1 VIPVNSMNESL
12 SEKRRHRRLAALS
25 AFSLLWIGGCTV
37 GPKYVRPAA
46 EVPAAYKE
54 TGNWKPAQPGDAI
67 AKGKWWEIYQDTQL
81 DRLEEQISV
90 SNQNL
95 KAAQAQF
102 EQARAAVRIS
112 RSFYFP
118 TVSGGATITGTRQ
131 SQNKALRGT
140 SSGIVNY
147 ADYQIPVDVSYEAD
161 VWGRVRRSVESSRS
175 QAQASAADLANVDL
189 SLHSELALDYFELR
203 GLDAQKQLLDSSV
216 VAFQKAL
223 ALTQNRYQG
232 GIASAV
238 DVAQAQTELET
249 TRAQAIDVGV
259 QRAAL
264 EHAIAVLTGQPAAKF
279 TLAPLPLSSPP
290 PAIPEGL
297 PSELLER
304 RPDIAAAERRVQ
316 AANAQI
322 GVAKAAYFPLITLNG
337 AGGFESAA
345 ISTLIQGPSGFFT
358 VGPAAI
364 ETLFDAGRRR
374 AISDQARSAY
384 NQSVALYRQTILTAF
399 QEVEDNLAA
408 LRILQEEAQTQSAA
422 VTAAERSLALSNNR
436 YKGGVSNY
444 LEVIT
449 AQNAALS
456 NERTAVDLLT
466 RRLAA
471 SVLLIKAI
479 GGGWNVS
486 QIPPV

>member
-1 VIPVNSMNESL
+1 MGLGAMCGVPAGRSS
-12 SEKRRHRRLAALS
+12 RPGWAAFV
-25 AFSLLWIGGCTV
+25 AFSFLWFGGCTV
-37 GPKYVRPAA
+37 GPKYAKPTA

-54 TGNWKPAQPGDAI
+54 VGNWKTAQPSDAI
-67 AKGKWWEIYQDTQL
+67 AKGKWWEIYEDPQL
-81 DRLEEQISV
+81 NSLEEQIKV
-90 SNQNL
+90 SNQTL
-95 KAAQAQF
+95 KAAEAQF

-118 TVSGGATITGTRQ
+118 TVSGGAAITGNRQ
-131 SQNKALRGT
+131 SQNKAL
-140 SSGIVNY
+140 SSASSITNY
-147 ADYQIPVDVSYEAD
+147 GDFQIPFDVSYEAD
-161 VWGRVRRSVESSRS
+161 VWGRVRRTVESSRA

-216 VAFQKAL
+216 VSFQKAL
-223 ALTQNRYQG
+223 DLTQNRYQG

-264 EHAIAVLTGQPAAKF
+264 EHAIAVLVGQPAAKF
-279 TLAPLPLSSPP
+279 SLAPLPLSSPP

-297 PSELLER
+297 PSDLLER
-304 RPDIAAAERRVQ
+304 RPDIAAAERQIQV
-316 AANAQI
+316 ANAQI
-322 GVAKAAYFPLITLNG
+322 GIAKAAYFPLITLNG
-337 AGGFESAA
+337 TGGFESAA
-345 ISTLIQGPSGFFT
+345 ISTLIQGPSGFFSI
-358 VGPAAI
+358 GPAAI
-364 ETLFDAGRRR
+364 ETLFDAGRRH
-374 AISDQARSAY
+374 AITDQARSAY
-384 NQSVALYRQTILTAF
+384 NQSVALYRQAILTAF

-408 LRILQEEAQTQSAA
+408 LRILREEAQTQSAA
-422 VTAAERSLALSNNR
+422 VAAAEHSLALSNNR

-444 LEVIT
+444 LEVTT
-449 AQNAALS
+449 AQSAALT

>member
-1 VIPVNSMNESL
+1 MIRRKSKIESL
-12 SEKRRHRRLAALS
+12 IENRIVLKLTVLPLS
-25 AFSLLWIGGCTV
+25 GLLWLGGCTV
-37 GPKYVRPAA
+37 GPKYAKPTA

-54 TGNWKPAQPGDAI
+54 TGNWKDAQPSDGI
-67 AKGKWWEIYQDTQL
+67 AKGKWWEIYQDPQL
-81 DRLEEQISV
+81 NSLEEQISV

-102 EQARAAVRIS
+102 EQARAAVRVS
-112 RSFYFP
+112 RSFYYP
-118 TVSGGATITGTRQ
+118 TISGGAAITGTRQ

-140 SSGIVNY
+140 SSSVVTY
-147 ADYQIPVDVSYEAD
+147 ADYQIPVDMSYEAD
-161 VWGRVRRSVESSRS
+161 VWGRIRRTVESSRA

-203 GLDAQKQLLDSSV
+203 GLDAQKQLLETSV

-223 ALTQNRYQG
+223 DLTQNRYQG

-238 DVAQAQTELET
+238 DVAQAQTVLET

-264 EHAIAVLTGQPAAKF
+264 EHAIAVLIGQPAAKF
-279 TLAPLPLSSPP
+279 SLSPLPLASPP
-290 PAIPEGL
+290 PSIPEGL

-322 GVAKAAYFPLITLNG
+322 GVARAAYFPLITLNG
-337 AGGFESAA
+337 SGGFESAA
-345 ISTLIQGPSGFFT
+345 ISTLIQGPAGFWSI
-358 VGPAAI
+358 GPAAI

-384 NQSVALYRQTILTAF
+384 NQSVALYRESILTAF

-408 LRILQEEAQTQSAA
+408 LRILQEESQTQTAA
-422 VTAAERSLALSNNR
+422 VTAAERSLTLSNNR

-466 RRLAA
+466 RRMAA

>member
-1 VIPVNSMNESL
+1 VIRWQPRTGSLYAKPVCATLAILPLLGLLGL
-12 SEKRRHRRLAALS
+12 S
-25 AFSLLWIGGCTV
+25 GCTV
-37 GPKYVRPAA
+37 GPKYAKPTA

-54 TGNWKPAQPGDAI
+54 SGQWKDAQPSDAI
-67 AKGKWWEIYQDTQL
+67 AKGKWWEIYQDAQL
-81 DRLEEQISV
+81 NSLEEQIRV

-112 RSFYFP
+112 RSFYYP
-118 TVSGGATITGTRQ
+118 TISGGATASGTRQ

-140 SSGIVNY
+140 SSSVVTY
-147 ADYQIPVDVSYEAD
+147 ADYQIPIDVSYEAD
-161 VWGRVRRSVESSRS
+161 LWGRIRRTVESSRA

-203 GLDAQKQLLDSSV
+203 GLDAQKQLLETSV
-216 VAFQKAL
+216 IAFQKAL
-223 ALTQNRYQG
+223 ELTQNRYQG

-238 DVAQAQTELET
+238 DVAQAQTVLET
-249 TRAQAIDVGV
+249 TRSQAIDVGV

-264 EHAIAVLTGQPAAKF
+264 QHAIAVLIGQPASKF
-279 TLAPLPLSSPP
+279 SLSPLPLATPP
-290 PAIPEGL
+290 PPVPEGL

-304 RPDIAAAERRVQ
+304 RPDIAAAERLVQ

-322 GVAKAAYFPLITLNG
+322 GVARAAYFPLVTLSG
-337 AGGFESAA
+337 TGGFESAA
-345 ISTLIQGPSGFFT
+345 ISTLIQGPSGFWSI
-358 VGPAAI
+358 GPSAI

-374 AISDQARSAY
+374 AISDQARAAY
-384 NQSVALYRQTILTAF
+384 NQSVALYRQAILTSF

-408 LRILQEEAQTQSAA
+408 LRILQEESQTQTAA
-422 VTAAERSLALSNNR
+422 VAAAERSLTLSNNR

-466 RRLAA
+466 RRMAA

-486 QIPPV
+486 QIHSV